1 MLMSKNT
8 VSVTSAVVSPPP
20 PKSELR
26 IPPNMGREV
35 VLVVDVDVDVDVDA
49 DVDVCEMEE
58 GAKAW
63 TPEMRV
69 RKARRLEMD
78 DFIVEISF

>member
-1 MLMSKNT
+1 M
-8 VSVTSAVVSPPP
+8 
-20 PKSELR
+20 E
-26 IPPNMGREV
+26 REV

-49 DVDVCEMEE
+49 DADVCEMEE

>member
-1 MLMSKNT
+1 M
-8 VSVTSAVVSPPP
+8 VSPPP

-26 IPPNMGREV
+26 IPPNMEREV
-35 VLVVDVDVDVDVDA
+35 VLVVDADVDVDGDVDA

-63 TPEMRV
+63 SPEMRV